1 MGIAGGMQNATS
13 PGNMIVDAAAIGAA
27 PFTGGLSLLAP
38 PAVGAMSG
46 AMHNGLGGAVGGAAM
61 GSGASL
67 GGGFIGASAIPA
79 GTDMMGMGALGA
91 SQMTPNLMGMINQ
104 PPPQSNMP
112 PQMPMTDNSA
122 MQFFNS
128 PNGQNY

>member
-1 MGIAGGMQNATS
+1 MGGITGGMQNATS

-46 AMHNGLGGAVGGAAM
+46 AMHNGLGGAMGGAAM
-61 GSGASL
+61 GTSMGLSG
-67 GGGFIGASAIPA
+67 GAA
-79 GTDMMGMGALGA
+79 GAALPGADMMGMGALGA
-91 SQMTPNLMGMINQ
+91 SQMAPNLMGMIN
-104 PPPQSNMP
+104 PSPPQSNMP
-112 PQMPMTDNSA
+112 PQMPMADNSA